1 MKAYA
6 VDLRERVVA
15 AVEAGMSKPEV
26 AKVFGVSIPTIYRYL
41 RLREEREDGKLDPKA
56 ITGRPSRK
64 GAALDAGLLLQ
75 LEANKDAT
83 LGEHCALWEERFGMK
98 VSTATMSRAIK
109 RVGWTLK
116 KSL

>member
-83 LGEHCALWEERFGMK
+83 LGEHCGVNPIYRTSMQVNFS
-98 VSTATMSRAIK
+98 VSAASNSTGGR
-109 RVGWTLK
+109 
-116 KSL
+116 